1 MDGFLV
7 YSSFCLFIQVPD
19 VYSVDFN
26 TKEYHELEK
35 EGLSVL
41 MKTGFVLVAGG
52 LGERLGFNNIK
63 VSLPVETFTMTSYLG
78 YYIKKILAIQVKIIV
93 SV

>member
-1 MDGFLV
+1 
-7 YSSFCLFIQVPD
+7 
-19 VYSVDFN
+19 
-26 TKEYHELEK
+26 
-35 EGLSVL
+35 